1 MSFFDVARRL
11 EAVIAREEGT
21 ETNHPASGCQIT
33 NPINIEMNVRK
44 ERSELYCLLWRVKG
58 AYVLEKRHFPN
69 KHTRL
74 LNKIK
79 FVRRKINQGTLEE
92 WKLKMFL
99 DIEGMRD
106 MDGHTGGRKK

>member
-1 MSFFDVARRL
+1 MKTD
-11 EAVIAREEGT
+11 
-21 ETNHPASGCQIT
+21 CQIT
-33 NPINIEMNVRK
+33 NNVN
-44 ERSELYCLLWRVKG
+44 SELMAGKNDQNFIAFCNELR
-58 AYVLEKRHFPN
+58 AYISEKHHFPN

-99 DIEGMRD
+99 DIAGMRD
-106 MDGHTGGRKK
+106 MDGHTGGRKKKQKEQ

>member
-1 MSFFDVARRL
+1 MSGKNDQNF
-11 EAVIAREEGT
+11 IAFCG
-21 ETNHPASGCQIT
+21 
-33 NPINIEMNVRK
+33 
-44 ERSELYCLLWRVKG
+44 ELR

-99 DIEGMRD
+99 DIEGMCTSPIRQQ
-106 MDGHTGGRKK
+106 MIPAIPQN

>member
-1 MSFFDVARRL
+1 M
-11 EAVIAREEGT
+11 
-21 ETNHPASGCQIT
+21 
-33 NPINIEMNVRK
+33 
-44 ERSELYCLLWRVKG
+44 
-58 AYVLEKRHFPN
+58 
-69 KHTRL
+69 
-74 LNKIK
+74 NKIK

>member
-1 MSFFDVARRL
+1 MSGKNDQNF
-11 EAVIAREEGT
+11 IAF
-21 ETNHPASGCQIT
+21 CD
-33 NPINIEMNVRK
+33 
-44 ERSELYCLLWRVKG
+44 ELR

-79 FVRRKINQGTLEE
+79 FVHRKISQGTLEE

-99 DIEGMRD
+99 DIVGMRD
-106 MDGHTGGRKK
+106 MEGYTGGRKKKV

>member
-1 MSFFDVARRL
+1 
-11 EAVIAREEGT
+11 
-21 ETNHPASGCQIT
+21 
-33 NPINIEMNVRK
+33 MNVRK

-58 AYVLEKRHFPN
+58 VCPGKRHFPN

>member
-1 MSFFDVARRL
+1 MAEKNDRNF
-11 EAVIAREEGT
+11 IAF
-21 ETNHPASGCQIT
+21 CD
-33 NPINIEMNVRK
+33 
-44 ERSELYCLLWRVKG
+44 ELR
-58 AYVLEKRHFPN
+58 AYVSENHHFP

-99 DIEGMRD
+99 DIAEMRD
-106 MDGHTGGRKK
+106 MDEHTGGRKKKVQDDQ

>member
-1 MSFFDVARRL
+1 MNNVN
-11 EAVIAREEGT
+11 T
-21 ETNHPASGCQIT
+21 EWMAEKNDRNFSAFCD
-33 NPINIEMNVRK
+33 
-44 ERSELYCLLWRVKG
+44 ELR
-58 AYVLEKRHFPN
+58 AYVSENKHFPN

-99 DIEGMRD
+99 DIAGMRD
-106 MDGHTGGRKK
+106 MDGHTGGRKKKQKEQ

>member
-1 MSFFDVARRL
+1 MSGKNDQNF
-11 EAVIAREEGT
+11 IAFCG
-21 ETNHPASGCQIT
+21 
-33 NPINIEMNVRK
+33 
-44 ERSELYCLLWRVKG
+44 ELR

-79 FVRRKINQGTLEE
+79 FVRINQDTLEE

-99 DIEGMRD
+99 DIAGMRD
-106 MDGHTGGRKK
+106 MDEYTGGRKKKVQDDQ

>member
-1 MSFFDVARRL
+1 MAEKNDRNF
-11 EAVIAREEGT
+11 IAF
-21 ETNHPASGCQIT
+21 CD
-33 NPINIEMNVRK
+33 
-44 ERSELYCLLWRVKG
+44 ELR
-58 AYVLEKRHFPN
+58 AYVSENKHFPN

-99 DIEGMRD
+99 DIAEMRD
-106 MDGHTGGRKK
+106 MGEHTGGRKKKVQDDQ

>member
-1 MSFFDVARRL
+1 MAGKNDQNF
-11 EAVIAREEGT
+11 IAF
-21 ETNHPASGCQIT
+21 CD
-33 NPINIEMNVRK
+33 
-44 ERSELYCLLWRVKG
+44 ELR
-58 AYVLEKRHFPN
+58 AYVLENHHSPN
-69 KHTRL
+69 KHTRF

-79 FVRRKINQGTLEE
+79 FVRRKINQGALEE